1 MANRNVSE
9 RHNASVKDNQE
20 NGFGVLRKLTHLTGL
35 GSKTNA
41 NAGRDARLIA
51 QTTASKKH
59 NRLTVERLEARM
71 MFALDVIDANIN
83 ELLNPT
89 TQTSDPIV
97 SNASQAPRITSNA
110 AVVGGTTVSSGS
122 AMLAVRATDNESAT
136 LLRYTW
142 RMVSGPSGAAPL
154 FSANNSNAAANTAV
168 TFNRAGQYAFEVSVR
183 DRSGLSAISRVN
195 VNVVQ
200 VFSDLRVTDSSG
212 ASLTTNRPFSVAST
226 SNIFRAVGVDQF
238 DQPMRQ
244 QPAIVW
250 SNPIRPSGST
260 VQLNASNNQ
269 LNVSFDRAGSYGL
282 RAASGSRTFNVAL
295 NVASNVDQNSTVIQD
310 ATVNRSST
318 ANRSSTINRSST
330 VNLSSS
336 STPVLTGLQIS
347 QTNRTRIQPGAPL
360 QVSASRVNVVI
371 RGIDQFG
378 NVTARLPA
386 ITLVTSTAPANGTA
400 TLSTNSNNATISFS
414 RAGTYTVGFRVG
426 NRVTNATF
434 NVVPK
439 FTRLA
444 FVNAAGQSLGSTT
457 TTTGTAIS
465 LTPRALDQFGN
476 AMPRQPNFT
485 WTSTTRP
492 SGSQVSFATSNS
504 RTQVTFNRAG
514 EYRIRANFGSSAV
527 NITVR
532 VSQALR
538 NASVSP
544 GVSNVVSGASQQFQ
558 VSATDQFGNRIGSN
572 LPVIWSAT
580 GGSITS
586 SGRFTAGDTPGD
598 FRVTARI
605 GTASRNAAVTVVAS
619 ESHASLQDPSLTALL
634 ETYYSDGEISRAE
647 MMQLIRSTVNDGTIN
662 ATELADL
669 RSLAST
675 QSNYQMPS
683 HVRELARSLVTSN
696 PANLQYRGQALGNL
710 VAGSTATHVNNLVD
724 KWFLGTDVPTLVG
737 AGISYRNA
745 TGSLFVGLPTIS
757 QSRQGA
763 LGNCY
768 FIASMVSIA
777 AKNSSAIQN
786 MFIDNGDNTFTV
798 RFFGGAMGSFFQN
811 GLISSGFVSG
821 TGVASYVTVNR
832 SLPTFSNGTLAY
844 SGMGLSATATSTPLW
859 IALAE
864 KAYAQWNELGKSGR
878 DGTNRYAA
886 SEGGWMSH
894 TNSQVLGYNS
904 TNHPLSSTSKQT
916 LINAINAGNAVTI
929 GTNTSVG
936 AGLVGGHAYVV
947 TGYNAATDRFTLF
960 NTWGNTHPA
969 PLTWQQLQANCSLF
983 VVTNPSGSV
992 SGGAGIVRSAI
1003 SDDVLAAVGV
1013 VDVAVAIADRTD
1025 AWDNDPISP
1034 VAGPMTTHVFCGYDE
1049 SESVSSS
1056 THNPTDLIVIAST
1069 IDSTGL
1075 VDLESWIG
1083 LQGVSSLA
1091 S

>member
-1 MANRNVSE
+1 MAIRKVTE
-9 RHNASVKDNQE
+9 RPDASDEDHRQS
-20 NGFGVLRKLTHLTGL
+20 GFGVLRKLTRVTDP
-35 GSKTNA
+35 GSKSQS
-41 NAGRDARLIA
+41 NAGRDARSIA

-89 TQTSDPIV
+89 IQTTNPIA
-97 SNASQAPRITSNA
+97 SNANQAPRITSNA
-110 AVVGGTTVSSGS
+110 TVVGGTTVSSGS
-122 AMLAVRATDNESAT
+122 AMLAVRATDNDPADV
-136 LLRYTW
+136 LRYTW
-142 RMVSGPSGAAPL
+142 RMVSGPSDAAPV

-168 TFNRAGQYAFEVSVR
+168 TFNRAGQYAFEVSAR

-200 VFSDLRVTDSSG
+200 AFSDIRVTNSSG
-212 ASLTTNRPFSVAST
+212 ASLTTNRPFSVTSA

-238 DQPMRQ
+238 GQPMRQ
-244 QPAIVW
+244 QPVIAW
-250 SNPIRPSGST
+250 SNPLKPSAST
-260 VQLNASNNQ
+260 VQLNESNNQ

-282 RAASGSRTFNVAL
+282 RAVSGSRTFNVAL
-295 NVASNVDQNSTVIQD
+295 NVASNVDQNSAANQD
-310 ATVNRSST
+310 ATVNRSS
-318 ANRSSTINRSST
+318 NSS
-330 VNLSSS
+330 
-336 STPVLTGLQIS
+336 PVLTGLQIS
-347 QTNRTRIQPGAPL
+347 QSNRTRIQSGTPV
-360 QVSASRVNVVI
+360 QVTASRVNVVI
-371 RGIDQFG
+371 SGVDQFG

-386 ITLVTSTAPANGTA
+386 VTLVNIAAPANGNA
-400 TLSTNSNNATISFS
+400 SLSTNGSNATISFS

-426 NRVTNATF
+426 NRVTTATF
-434 NVVPK
+434 NVVP
-439 FTRLA
+439 TITGA
-444 FVNAAGQSLGSTT
+444 VFVDAANQNLGPATT
-457 TTTGTAIS
+457 TNGTAVS
-465 LTPRALDQFGN
+465 LTVRALDQFGN

-492 SGSQVSFATSNS
+492 SGSQVSLATSNI
-504 RTQVTFNRAG
+504 RTQITFNRAG
-514 EYRIRANFGSSAV
+514 DYGIRANVGSTAV
-527 NITVR
+527 SITVR

-538 NASVSP
+538 NTSISP
-544 GVSNVVSGASQQFQ
+544 GVSNVVSGASHQFQ
-558 VSATDQFGNRIGSN
+558 VAATDQFGNRFGSN
-572 LPVIWSAT
+572 LPVTWSAT

-586 SGRFTAGDTPGD
+586 SGRFTAGNTPGD
-598 FRVTARI
+598 FRVTAQI
-605 GTASRNAAVTVVAS
+605 GTTSRTAAVTVVAS
-619 ESHASLQDPSLTALL
+619 ESRTSLQDPSLNTLL
-634 ETYYSDGEISRAE
+634 ATFYSDGEINRSE

-669 RSLAST
+669 RSLSSAQT
-675 QSNYQMPS
+675 NFQMPA
-683 HVRELARSLVTSN
+683 HVREIARSLVTSN

-745 TGSLFVGLPTIS
+745 SGSLFVGLPTIS

-821 TGVASYVTVNR
+821 AGVASYVTVNR

-864 KAYAQWNELGKSGR
+864 KAYAQWNELGNSGR

-886 SEGGWMSH
+886 SEGGWMSR

-904 TNHPLSSTSKQT
+904 TNHSLSSTPKQT

-992 SGGAGIVRSAI
+992 NGGAGIVRSAI

-1025 AWDNDPISP
+1025 GWDNDQISL
-1034 VAGPMTTHVFCGYDE
+1034 VAGPMTMHVFCGYDE

-1069 IDSTGL
+1069 TDSTGL
-1075 VDLESWIG
+1075 VDLESWFG